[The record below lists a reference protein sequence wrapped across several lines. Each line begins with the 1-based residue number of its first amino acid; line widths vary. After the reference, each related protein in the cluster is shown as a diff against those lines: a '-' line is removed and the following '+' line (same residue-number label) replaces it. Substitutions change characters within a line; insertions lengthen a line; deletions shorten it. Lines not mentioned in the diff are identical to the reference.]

1 MGNIIESFIRAFK
14 PIPNYNIIIN
24 RCRLYNSFIGI
35 YNIILIIL
43 NYSLFIQTNQT
54 MLLHFLFVGTL
65 IAIIANY
72 IVEIKKEMRFL
83 YAIILM
89 SISLSEILIILIFI
103 IIRLTNIFKICKLIE
118 NYYKKYSDLNNNT
131 LKICTSQK
139 IYYFFL
145 IFCELLFEV
154 LNGISIYLDLIAH
167 RFIKSLKS
175 YKNRRRKI
183 K

>member
-43 NYSLFIQTNQT
+43 NYSLFIQTNQS
-54 MLLHFLFVGTL
+54 MLLHFLFIGTL

-103 IIRLTNIFKICKLIE
+103 IINLFK
-118 NYYKKYSDLNNNT
+118 
-131 LKICTSQK
+131 
-139 IYYFFL
+139 
-145 IFCELLFEV
+145 
-154 LNGISIYLDLIAH
+154 
-167 RFIKSLKS
+167 
-175 YKNRRRKI
+175 
-183 K
+183 